1 MGIDVSTGGVCV
13 KLCDC
18 DPGPV
23 VGSSDFTSGRA
34 GEVAAG
40 FVAGEAVP
48 PPFAGR
54 AGDLAVVDLPSAD
67 LPAGSRSYG
76 SDIGTG
82 VTFEGAE
89 ATAAAAAALAD
100 LASTDSNGGVFSHGV
115 IACSFAMSSLLAG
128 SGTSSCNASS

>member
-1 MGIDVSTGGVCV
+1 MLAFLDPSSSDYLVGYKIVDGKLLLCETPTAMPVMVMAAAAPTDDAPEQRLLVNGLGVVLGIDVSTGGACV

-48 PPFAGR
+48 PP
-54 AGDLAVVDLPSAD
+54 
-67 LPAGSRSYG
+67 
-76 SDIGTG
+76 
-82 VTFEGAE
+82 
-89 ATAAAAAALAD
+89 
-100 LASTDSNGGVFSHGV
+100 
-115 IACSFAMSSLLAG
+115 LAG
-128 SGTSSCNASS
+128 